1 MEDLTTNLI
10 PTSVMPED
18 LQEQARRVDAVMEG
32 VDELAAYAGKR
43 PIQCFTIKMPFPLY
57 LKFKALNKR
66 LKDRAPE
73 QDKEKY
79 TMTAWV
85 NSAVDKVIVPAL
97 EERLLSD
104 RKAPIQQETVA

>member
-10 PTSVMPED
+10 PTSDMPED
-18 LQEQARRVDAVMEG
+18 LQEQERLVDAVIEG